1 MKIEQSNIADNINPK
16 RRKRMKKL
24 LIFVF
29 TVVLLGSLILV
40 GCTEPTTS
48 PTDTTT
54 PTETTSPTDTIAPGE
69 TIELKFSYH
78 TPPQASLVGAMFQ
91 PWTQSIEEATDGRVK
106 ITHYPGGTLV
116 SLTDHYDAVVSGLV
130 DIAMV
135 EPDITP
141 GRFPLSEFNLLPFTF
156 PNGAVGARVNYEIL
170 EKYAFDTEW
179 SEVKVLMTPALPPM
193 NYHGTEELQTLED
206 FQGLK
211 IRSGGKVE
219 GWIIEALGATPVE
232 FETGDLSTSI
242 ERGLVDGAW
251 LTHSAVVAF
260 GVRDVTQYRTLVS
273 LFPRAWVIIMNLQT
287 WERLPADI
295 KQAFEENSGAEASAQ
310 YCFENDKMIE
320 ATGRGLAI
328 YDEQVGNPGF
338 YTLPDEERER
348 WKEAVLPLWERW
360 IEDVE
365 SKGLPGRAM
374 FDEVLSLVEQYRDL
388 YKPEEPTTP
397 TDQPTEAPPTLKSG
411 QIYWDQVQ
419 DHDGETLTVFGP
431 VVAINDLSDRAGTKK
446 LLVGMEEGGF
456 QVDIANDVESAFP
469 PLESYVGKSVYVTGT
484 IELNPFAGVYEM
496 VITDPS
502 AIEIVINWDEVEDYD
517 GATLTVRGPVV
528 AINDLSDRAGTKK
541 LMVGL
546 EEGGFQIDIANDVES
561 MFPSLESY
569 VGEYIY
575 VTGDL
580 ELNPFAG
587 VYEMVIT
594 DPSAIVMGVSLRPAL
609 PAGQIYWDQTQD
621 HDGETLTVCGP
632 VVGINDLSDRAGTKK
647 LLVGLEEGGFQVD
660 ISNDVESAFPP
671 LDGYIGKTICV
682 TGTIELNPFAGVYEM
697 VVTDPS
703 VIVIVINW
711 DETDDYDGQTVMV
724 RGPVVAI
731 NDLSDR
737 AGTKKLLVGL
747 EEGGFQVDIANDVE
761 SLFPPLDDYVGEYIY
776 VTGLVELNPFAGV
789 YEMVITDPS
798 AIEIAE

>member
-1 MKIEQSNIADNINPK
+1 MKTKQRNIVADINPE
-16 RRKRMKKL
+16 RRKRMNKL
-24 LIFVF
+24 LTAIF

-40 GCTEPTTS
+40 GCGG
-48 PTDTTT
+48 
-54 PTETTSPTDTIAPGE
+54 PTETTSPTQTTSPTTTISPDE
-69 TIELKFSYH
+69 PIELKFSYH

-91 PWTQSIEEATDGRVK
+91 PWTKSIEEATGGRVK

-193 NYHGTEELQTLED
+193 NYHGTKPVQVIED

-219 GWIIEALGATPVE
+219 GWIIEALGATSVE
-232 FETGDLSTSI
+232 FETGDLSTSL

-251 LTHSAVVAF
+251 LTHSAVNAF
-260 GVRDVTQYRTLVS
+260 GVRDVTQYRTLVG

-287 WERLPADI
+287 WESLPADI

-320 ATGRGLAI
+320 ATGRGLSI
-328 YDEQVGNPGF
+328 FDEQVGNPGF
-338 YTLPDEERER
+338 YTLPDEEKER
-348 WKEAVLPLWERW
+348 WKEAVLPIWERW

-365 SKGLPGRAM
+365 GKGLPGRAM
-374 FDEVLSLVEQYRDL
+374 LEEALGLIEQYKDL
-388 YKPEEPTTP
+388 YKPEEPPTP
-397 TDQPTEAPPTLKSG
+397 TDQTEAPPTLKPG

-431 VVAINDLSDRAGTKK
+431 VVAINDLSDRAETKK
-446 LLVGMEEGGF
+446 LMVGLEEGGF
-456 QVDIANDVESAFP
+456 QIDIANDVESLFP
-469 PLESYVGKSVYVTGT
+469 PLESYVGKSIYVTGDL
-484 IELNPFAGVYEM
+484 ELNPFAGVYEM

-528 AINDLSDRAGTKK
+528 AINDLSDRAETKK
-541 LMVGL
+541 LLVGL
-546 EEGGFQIDIANDVES
+546 EEGGFQIDIANNVES
-561 MFPSLESY
+561 LFPALEGY

-609 PAGQIYWDQTQD
+609 PAGHIYWDEAED
-621 HDGETLTVCGP
+621 YVDETMTVCGP
-632 VVGINDLSDRAGTKK
+632 VVAINDLSDRAETKK
-647 LLVGLEEGGFQVD
+647 LMVGLEEGGFQID
-660 ISNDVESAFPP
+660 IANDVESLFPA
-671 LDGYIGKTICV
+671 LESYIDKTICV
-682 TGTIELNPFAGVYEM
+682 TGVIELNPFAGVYEM
-697 VVTDPS
+697 VITDPS
-703 VIVIVINW
+703 AIDIVINW
-711 DETDDYDGQTVMV
+711 DEVEDYDGETLTV